1 LHRLAG
7 DVDRVID
14 VGNVPSPRAGGRQGG
29 EARLRALDSGLGGR
43 QRALGVASR
52 RCLPVGRFACCIMSA
67 LARVEGMAEGEP
79 VIARRDRFLG
89 SFQRGARRL
98 ELVRR
103 VEIGAGGAGG
113 VDRALGLVHLF
124 AGWLGTGNRRRDCD
138 HGNGR
143 RRPEH
148 RGFDDTMKTL
158 APHDRPREKL
168 DRVGPAAL
176 GDNELVAIV
185 IGHGYQGRSALDLAN
200 ALLDAAGGVHGLAR
214 LRREEVGRVTG
225 LGPAKGAQVVAAVE
239 LGRRTLLRGSPWR
252 TRIVHPHDAAAY
264 LMPQFGSGPVE
275 RFGVLLLDTRHR
287 VIRARLVSVG
297 TLDAS
302 HADPRAVYRE
312 ALIGGAAAIVLFH
325 NHPSGDPTPS
335 KDDVALTARLVAAG
349 ALMGIDVVDHVIL
362 ADNRYRSF
370 KEDGFL

>member
-1 LHRLAG
+1 
-7 DVDRVID
+7 
-14 VGNVPSPRAGGRQGG
+14 
-29 EARLRALDSGLGGR
+29 
-43 QRALGVASR
+43 
-52 RCLPVGRFACCIMSA
+52 
-67 LARVEGMAEGEP
+67 
-79 VIARRDRFLG
+79 
-89 SFQRGARRL
+89 
-98 ELVRR
+98 
-103 VEIGAGGAGG
+103 
-113 VDRALGLVHLF
+113 
-124 AGWLGTGNRRRDCD
+124 
-138 HGNGR
+138 
-143 RRPEH
+143 
-148 RGFDDTMKTL
+148 MKTL

-168 DRVGPAAL
+168 DRIGPAAL

-185 IGHGYQGRSALDLAN
+185 IGHGSRGRSALDVAN
-200 ALLDAAGGVHGLAR
+200 TLLEAAGGVPGLAR
-214 LRREEVGRVTG
+214 MRREDFGRVVG
-225 LGPAKGAQVVAAVE
+225 LGAAKGAQVVAAVE
-239 LGRRTLLRGSPWR
+239 LGRRTLVRGAQLR
-252 TRIVHPHDAAAY
+252 TRIGHPRDAAAY
-264 LMPQFGSGPVE
+264 LMPQFGSGQVE

-370 KEDGFL
+370 KEDGYL